1 MDQNRLSRCFR
12 CGKESSRLFAYVR
25 LGENEAIL
33 GAVNRAVCDECLA
46 KYIEEI
52 KSGRK
57 GRYRFLSPLIPM
69 LTMGSLLTAFA
80 ESGFWRGAGILLLI
94 AAAAVTAMAVRDH
107 VREVKRARE
116 ASMEENMKKYAP
128 QMCVED
134 ARKGQQGK
142 LVEMKLEYATGEY
155 PVERIAKEAKVSVE
169 TAMRM
174 KLIVLKAFADAAASP
189 NGTAG

>member
-1 MDQNRLSRCFR
+1 
-12 CGKESSRLFAYVR
+12 
-25 LGENEAIL
+25 
-33 GAVNRAVCDECLA
+33 
-46 KYIEEI
+46 
-52 KSGRK
+52 
-57 GRYRFLSPLIPM
+57 
-69 LTMGSLLTAFA
+69 
-80 ESGFWRGAGILLLI
+80 
-94 AAAAVTAMAVRDH
+94 
-107 VREVKRARE
+107 
-116 ASMEENMKKYAP
+116 
-128 QMCVED
+128 MCVED